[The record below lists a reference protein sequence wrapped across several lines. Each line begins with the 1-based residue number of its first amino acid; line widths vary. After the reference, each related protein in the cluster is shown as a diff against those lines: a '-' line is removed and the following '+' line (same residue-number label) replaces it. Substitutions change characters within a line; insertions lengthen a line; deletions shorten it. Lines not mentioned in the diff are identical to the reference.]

1 MGHHSFYSSPPIWST
16 HGRFVPHRGAFLQS
30 CFPIKSRA
38 HGFELFDAHC
48 SMPMFRCPLSSHCS
62 PPVSPVSPQGLPDVL
77 HSFSLSVEAR
87 EKVGV
92 VGRTGAGKSSL
103 LVALFRLVELHC
115 GRITIDGVNI
125 AAVDL
130 HALRTRLSI
139 IPQGLPHTHT
149 HSLPRCHHPLFPLMP
164 RGPFFFHSPP
174 PQEPVLFSGTLRY
187 NLDPFDEHTDV
198 ELEGALRECSIDSV
212 AREHAEGLSRPVDER
227 GANLSTGQRQLVCMA
242 RALLK
247 RSKVLVLDEATAS
260 VDMQTDAFIQRTLAD
275 VCADVTVSRPPFPLL
290 LPPPPT
296 PPLPHFFS
304 SSSPFIPQ
312 THVSSLGPC
321 LPPLPP
327 SLPHLSPFL
336 PAFSS
341 RCSP

>member
-149 HSLPRCHHPLFPLMP
+149 HSSHM
-164 RGPFFFHSPP
+164 SPP
-174 PQEPVLFSGTLRY
+174 
-187 NLDPFDEHTDV
+187 
-198 ELEGALRECSIDSV
+198 
-212 AREHAEGLSRPVDER
+212 
-227 GANLSTGQRQLVCMA
+227 
-242 RALLK
+242 
-247 RSKVLVLDEATAS
+247 
-260 VDMQTDAFIQRTLAD
+260 
-275 VCADVTVSRPPFPLL
+275 TVSPHATRSLFFPFT
-290 LPPPPT
+290 PPPRTCTLLGYVALQPR
-296 PPLPHFFS
+296 
-304 SSSPFIPQ
+304 PF
-312 THVSSLGPC
+312 
-321 LPPLPP
+321 
-327 SLPHLSPFL
+327 
-336 PAFSS
+336 
-341 RCSP
+341 